1 MQKGI
6 KNLGDSYLSTQK
18 HFLQNYVMDVID
30 LHFKNICRNNAV
42 LNKFKIKIIK
52 TVGRPPMPTEK
63 EQMSFIQGSVK
74 SSDTGIIQF
83 GDTLNLQ

>member
-18 HFLQNYVMDVID
+18 HFLQNDVMDVID
-30 LHFKNICRNNAV
+30 LHFKNIRRNNAV

-52 TVGRPPMPTEK
+52 TVGRDRPPMPTEK
-63 EQMSFIQGSVK
+63 EQMSCIQGSVK

-83 GDTLNLQ
+83 GDT